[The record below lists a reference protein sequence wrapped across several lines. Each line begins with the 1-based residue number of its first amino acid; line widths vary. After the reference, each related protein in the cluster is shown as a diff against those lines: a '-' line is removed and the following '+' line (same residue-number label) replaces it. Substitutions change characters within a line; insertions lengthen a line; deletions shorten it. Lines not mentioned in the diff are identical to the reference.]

1 MPGEMQA
8 ADIQQKLEKS
18 ILMRNNRPY
27 LFLQYGGARVRVYD
41 LLDQKEQVIEYS
53 EDDWKAPVPRLGMV
67 NINGSVVIAKRI
79 PIRRYKLGLSVENL
93 DVQTIPGIHYPDRG
107 GDRSVREVV
116 GLKSKAL
123 AQTIMGQFPSLTQAL
138 QKVSQFEG
146 AVAFDRQFC
155 VDSEAYLYYKETR
168 VGKHDGNSIFFNE
181 GYQHLSVLVNV

>member
-27 LFLQYGGARVRVYD
+27 IFLQFGGAKVRVFD
-41 LLDQKEQVIEYS
+41 LLDQKETVIDYN
-53 EDDWKAPVPRLGMV
+53 EDDWKAPLPRLGMV
-67 NINGSVVIAKRI
+67 NINGSVVLAKRI
-79 PIRRYKLGLSVENL
+79 PIRRYKLGLSNENL
-93 DVQTIPGIHYPDRG
+93 DVQTIPGIVYPDRG
-107 GDRSVREVV
+107 GDRSVREVM

-123 AQTIMGQFPSLTQAL
+123 AQTIMGQFPSLTQAI
-138 QKVSQFEG
+138 QKVTQFDG

-155 VDSEAYLYYKETR
+155 VTSDMQLYYKDTC
-168 VGKHDGNSIFFNE
+168 VGKHDGSNISFND